1 MIQERWNPIYLLSF
15 FVSFVENNSFAIVR
29 VIIIL
34 ILVLKIIFYCF
45 DFVPLDVQKFLYAT
59 LLIRRL
65 LRDRQAPDLVLPAIE
80 LVLFNVL
87 KVHLFRCSLFVRLVR
102 PLG

>member
-45 DFVPLDVQKFLYAT
+45 YFVPLDVQKFLYAT

-65 LRDRQAPDLVLPAIE
+65 LRDR
-80 LVLFNVL
+80 
-87 KVHLFRCSLFVRLVR
+87 
-102 PLG
+102 